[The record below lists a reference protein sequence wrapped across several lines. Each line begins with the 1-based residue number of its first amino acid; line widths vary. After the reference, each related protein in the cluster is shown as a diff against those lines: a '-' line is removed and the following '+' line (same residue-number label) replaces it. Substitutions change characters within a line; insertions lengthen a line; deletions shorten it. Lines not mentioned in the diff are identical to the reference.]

1 MEFFK
6 KDSLILKICV
16 FMCSA
21 MILFLSPCARYLDTY
36 HIDKVHAVGGA
47 AVVEGVTVAWEWL
60 VGLFAASGLG
70 AVAYE
75 NREAL
80 ASSYD
85 EYLQA
90 QIDTELFIG
99 DKVKETCVQVYD
111 KASDTIQNIPWQDY
125 LDSIKDF
132 HDVAVDDL
140 TDVYVKVC
148 PSLLGT
154 YEDFISSIF
163 AGEIV
168 VPGISDY
175 ISEQS
180 NFFTYDD
187 FIEQRS
193 GNLYTVKGH
202 FGATEYFTSAD
213 WYYEIS
219 TDVNKPLALHCFMK
233 NIDGKSWPCYK
244 VYCASSSTDIG
255 ITNISTHMLQ
265 YDKKDGH
272 IIYQSTYGE
281 NSFQCCNIA
290 SINLPVFSSLE
301 ACEAY
306 LLNGAGVK
314 DALNYTRSIYDNII
328 DNDDL
333 PTIGRFGRE
342 LWERVAEAP
351 DWGIGT
357 YGDGAIVNDWADD
370 LPFVGLDDLWE
381 YSHSR
386 QDVFEKVIDD
396 IINGV
401 YDPTVDIPDIP
412 DTYID
417 AWQDVIDK
425 GWDDVIDN
433 PVNNPAD
440 DPTKPV
446 DPSIPVNP
454 DKPLNPDIPI
464 EDVIDIPIED
474 VVPTVNDSLFD
485 VAGSIRYKFP
495 FSIPWDLRYLFTVL
509 ADTPK
514 APYFELP
521 IVIERYGIN
530 EKIIVDLKPYEKLS
544 VLSRSLF
551 SLLFAIGLIKLTF
564 LVVGMRKEE

>member
-36 HIDKVHAVGGA
+36 YIDKVHAVGGA

-125 LDSIKDF
+125 LDSIKNF

-140 TDVYVKVC
+140 TDVYIKVC

-163 AGEIV
+163 AGETI

-187 FIEQRS
+187 FIEHSSGHLYTFS
-193 GNLYTVKGH
+193 GNAYLYISHLKKDRRMSFSGETAGRSACYFDGTYLRFYKLSGKGEVLP
-202 FGATEYFTSAD
+202 FSFTITCID
-213 WYYEIS
+213 
-219 TDVNKPLALHCFMK
+219 TD
-233 NIDGKSWPCYK
+233 
-244 VYCASSSTDIG
+244 SSG
-255 ITNISTHMLQ
+255 IKTYTTNISTVNCSEYSCSLPIFSD
-265 YDKKDGH
+265 YDSVKD
-272 IIYQSTYGE
+272 
-281 NSFQCCNIA
+281 
-290 SINLPVFSSLE
+290 
-301 ACEAY
+301 Y
-306 LLNGAGVK
+306 LLNGAGAK

-433 PVNNPAD
+433 PVNNPAN

-446 DPSIPVNP
+446 DPSKPVNS
-454 DKPLNPDIPI
+454 DKPVNPDIPI